1 MQNLFYH
8 PIVIDDLTT
17 AEKKFK
23 IKASSED
30 LKEAAEILKVRNI
43 KKIEAEISVKLN
55 RKEHLLSVCGKIKTE
70 MELQS
75 VISLEY
81 FYKTYE
87 PEFALL
93 YDTKMTLKEFKELEE
108 TSEGNLPD
116 IITDG
121 KIDLGDL
128 IIEQIALA
136 MDDYP
141 RREGESFHFE
151 SEFDEET
158 TKAQNPFYIL
168 AKLKK

>member
-23 IKASSED
+23 VEASAEELSEV
-30 LKEAAEILKVRNI
+30 AEILKVRHI
-43 KKIEAEISVKLN
+43 KEISAEIFVKLN
-55 RKEHLLSVCGKIKTE
+55 RKEHLLNVWGKIKTE

-75 VISLEY
+75 VVSLEY

-87 PEFALL
+87 PEFELL

-108 TSEGNLPD
+108 TTDDELPD

-121 KIDLGDL
+121 QINLGDL

-141 RREGESFHFE
+141 RQDGESFHFE

-158 TKAQNPFYIL
+158 TKAQNPFNIL